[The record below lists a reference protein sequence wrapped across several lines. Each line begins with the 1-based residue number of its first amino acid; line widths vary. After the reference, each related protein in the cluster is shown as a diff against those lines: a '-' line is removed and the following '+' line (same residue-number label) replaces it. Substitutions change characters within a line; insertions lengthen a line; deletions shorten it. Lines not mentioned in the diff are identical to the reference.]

1 MTLGASVIQPIVRRI
16 IALAPSALGVG
27 DAAVDGVRE
36 PAGPRIVQAVV
47 SGSAVLI
54 HAAFYAGTG
63 RTGFLWVTIFSAL
76 HLLVGIPLSIRMAQV
91 STNLAAWGSF
101 ASILVASILTGDP
114 ITLLAWFPLLIITN
128 LLYLET
134 IGGIRNAVAMT
145 LVAGTFYVVMVNTSD
160 QLFDGALARSYLAAS
175 LFMWV
180 MAWTAY
186 SLAIGSA
193 VNRRTSDVHAAL
205 HERDEAE
212 ARARSEAARLR
223 AVLES
228 APIGLMLQ
236 SADQA
241 FEYANGPAL
250 EMLGIREDE
259 LFATGTS
266 TAMERSTFNRVEHE
280 IVLAREQRQPFS
292 IDFQTLGGRI
302 VELRGRNV
310 DLGRS
315 WTTVTTLRDLTPERN
330 AQRQIA
336 RLRTLVENS
345 RTQMVVWNR
354 SGRIVVA
361 NRMFRE
367 MWSPDQPV
375 EGCLVT
381 ELVGDQIGP
390 LVEMADLESES
401 SFENEMT
408 SPNGLPIWVD
418 VSVADFPDPFDDE
431 WLRSIS
437 IRDLTEVAVARRQLE
452 ELVAAK
458 DQFIAS
464 VSHELRTPLTVVVG
478 LAAELAE
485 GPEHLSADDLQEYAS
500 MISSQA
506 NEVTAIV
513 EDLLTMA
520 RGQAEVLTIHP
531 QRVDLEA
538 VVGDILDALPRDL
551 TERVSWVPVSPQW
564 VWGDPVRLRQI
575 VRNLLTN
582 ADRHGGATI
591 EVEVASGLLCVKDN
605 GTPVPPEDRERIFAA
620 YERVRQAPGRTDSV
634 GLGLAVC
641 RLLSRMMDGDVVYT
655 HDGHQSVFTLTMPL
669 VPADTNMTLMAE
681 PHN

>member
-1 MTLGASVIQPIVRRI
+1 MTLGWSVIQRIVRRLT
-16 IALAPSALGVG
+16 ALAPSALGDG

-36 PAGPRIVQAVV
+36 PAGPRFVQAVV
-47 SGSAVLI
+47 SGTAVVI

-63 RTGFLWVTIFSAL
+63 RTGFLWVAIFSAL
-76 HLLVGIPLSIRMAQV
+76 HLLVGIPLSIRVAQV
-91 STNLAAWGSF
+91 SVNLAAWGSLF
-101 ASILVASILTGDP
+101 SMLVGSILTGDP

-128 LLYLET
+128 LLYLDT
-134 IGGIRNAVAMT
+134 IGGFRNAVAMT
-145 LVAGTFYVVMVNTSD
+145 LVACVFYLVMVNTSD

-180 MAWTAY
+180 LAWTAY
-186 SLAIGSA
+186 SLAIGGA
-193 VNRRTSDVHAAL
+193 VNRRTSEVQAAL

-212 ARARSEAARLR
+212 ARARSEATRLR

-236 SADQA
+236 GADQT

-259 LFATGTS
+259 LFATGTAK
-266 TAMERSTFNRVEHE
+266 AMERSTFNRVAHE
-280 IVLAREQRQPFS
+280 VALAWEQRQPFS
-292 IDFQTLGGRI
+292 IEFQTLGGRV
-302 VELRGRNV
+302 VELRGRNI

-330 AQRQIA
+330 AQRHIA

-361 NRMFRE
+361 NRVFRD

-375 EGCLVT
+375 EGRLVT
-381 ELVGDQIGP
+381 EVVGDQIRP
-390 LVEMADLESES
+390 LVEMADLETENSL
-401 SFENEMT
+401 ENEMT
-408 SPNGLPIWVD
+408 APNGLPFWVD
-418 VSVADFPDPFDDE
+418 ISVADFPDPFDDE

-437 IRDLTEVAVARRQLE
+437 VRDLTEVAVARRQLE
-452 ELVAAK
+452 ELVMAK
-458 DQFIAS
+458 DRFIAS

-478 LAAELAE
+478 LAAELAA
-485 GPEHLSADDLQEYAS
+485 GPEHLSAEELQEYAS
-500 MISSQA
+500 LISSQA

-520 RGQAEVLTIHP
+520 RGQADVLTIHP
-531 QRVDLEA
+531 QTVDLEA
-538 VVGDILDALPRDL
+538 VVSDVIASLPRHMTD
-551 TERVSWVPVSPQW
+551 RVSWVPRSPQW
-564 VWGDPVRLRQI
+564 VWADPVRLRQI

-582 ADRHGGATI
+582 AHRHGGPAV
-591 EVEVASGLLCVKDN
+591 EVEITSGRLCVKDN
-605 GTPVPPEDRERIFAA
+605 GTPVPPEDRERIFGA
-620 YERVRQAPGRTDSV
+620 YEKIRHATGRTDSV

-641 RLLSRMMDGDVVYT
+641 RLLSRMMDGDVRYT
-655 HDGHQSVFTLTMPL
+655 HDGYQAIFTLTMPR
-669 VPADTNMTLMAE
+669 VRVDTPMTLTA
-681 PHN
+681 